1 MERNSVVC
9 MYIRRSAGLAL
20 DVCVLGGFQKLA
32 IHRTCIQCTG
42 TPYLGMD
49 PWSRGGWLQN
59 TWIIAFIQFS
69 AILKKSLYS
78 ELVFSIIIFFSV
90 DNSYSKIDPSDQVK
104 QKKENTGNEA
114 RLVCSYKK
122 VLVCL
127 PTHLAMQILSKFVWL
142 EKQKQGTK

>member
-1 MERNSVVC
+1 MYVYQTICRSSIGC
-9 MYIRRSAGLAL
+9 MCTWWIPEVGYPSYMYTMYRYS
-20 DVCVLGGFQKLA
+20 VLGHGSLVERRMA
-32 IHRTCIQCTG
+32 TEYLDNCIHSVQCN
-42 TPYLGMD
+42 
-49 PWSRGGWLQN
+49 S
-59 TWIIAFIQFS
+59 
-69 AILKKSLYS
+69 KKSLYS
-78 ELVFSIIIFFSV
+78 VLVFSIIIFFSV